1 MIKLYGSAS
10 CNSCRK
16 AQAWLEAQEVN
27 FETRD
32 IIINPLAQQ
41 DLADLL
47 ALTKSG
53 TEEIIATRSKVYH
66 KFTIDFNELSLEEL
80 TEVITDNPGLL
91 KRPII
96 TDGVNLQIGYN
107 EAELQQFV
115 AEAEESKQSPEILY
129 YWELEQESLV

>member
-27 FETRD
+27 FEARD

-47 ALTKSG
+47 ALTETG

-96 TDGVNLQIGYN
+96 TDGVNLQIGFN

-115 AEAEESKQSPEILY
+115 AEAEESKQSPGILY

>member
-27 FETRD
+27 FEARD

-47 ALTKSG
+47 ALTETG

>member
-27 FETRD
+27 FEARD

-47 ALTKSG
+47 ALTETG

-115 AEAEESKQSPEILY
+115 AEAEESKQSTEILY

>member
-27 FETRD
+27 FEARD

-47 ALTKSG
+47 ALTETG

-115 AEAEESKQSPEILY
+115 AETEESKQSPGILY

>member
-1 MIKLYGSAS
+1 MLKLYGSAS

-27 FETRD
+27 FEARD

-47 ALTKSG
+47 ALTETG

-115 AEAEESKQSPEILY
+115 AEAEESKQSTEILY